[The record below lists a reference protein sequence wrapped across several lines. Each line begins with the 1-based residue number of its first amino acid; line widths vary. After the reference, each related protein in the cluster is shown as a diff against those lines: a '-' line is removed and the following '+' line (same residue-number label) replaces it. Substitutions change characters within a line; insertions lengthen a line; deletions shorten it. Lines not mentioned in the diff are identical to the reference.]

1 VDVEQDQAR
10 AMSARDDIFARIRA
24 ALANLPERRSHPE
37 FAAELTYPRS
47 APTGLGAGSPS
58 PTFDGASATVALFR
72 AQMQRAGGR
81 VFTDPSELGAWLR
94 AEGATHGVCDPA
106 LQPALTAALG
116 PGLRLETTLD
126 RTRIDDHAFG
136 ITRAS
141 GAIAETGTIILHDA
155 DTSSR
160 LAALAPWI
168 HIAVLDPGR
177 IHVHLA
183 DAVAALGADP
193 NVVWCTGPSK
203 TADVEGI
210 LIQGVHGPGEQVAL
224 IAAL

>member
-1 VDVEQDQAR
+1 
-10 AMSARDDIFARIRA
+10 MTARDDIVARIRA

-47 APTGLGAGSPS
+47 APADIGTGSAPGG
-58 PTFDGASATVALFR
+58 FDGAAAITALFR

-81 VFTDPSELGAWLR
+81 VFTDPAELGAWLR

-116 PGLRLETTLD
+116 PGLRLETALD
-126 RTRIDDHAFG
+126 RTRIDDYAFG

-141 GAIAETGTIILHDA
+141 GAIAETGTVILHDA

-177 IHVHLA
+177 IHAGIHVHLA
-183 DAVAALGADP
+183 DAVAALGPDP

-224 IAAL
+224 ISAL

>member
-1 VDVEQDQAR
+1 
-10 AMSARDDIFARIRA
+10 MTARDDIFARIRA
-24 ALANLPERRSHPE
+24 ALANLPERRAHPE
-37 FAAELTYPRS
+37 FAPELTYSRS
-47 APTGLGAGSPS
+47 APTSPAGPAGSS
-58 PTFDGASATVALFR
+58 SDGFDGAAALTAILR

-81 VFTDPSELGAWLR
+81 VFTDPAELGAWLR
-94 AEGATHGVCDPA
+94 AEGATRGVCDPA
-106 LQPALTAALG
+106 LQPALAAALG
-116 PGLRLETTLD
+116 PGLRLDTALD

-177 IHVHLA
+177 IHAHLA

-224 IAAL
+224 ISTL

>member
-1 VDVEQDQAR
+1 
-10 AMSARDDIFARIRA
+10 MSARDDIFARIRA
-24 ALANLPERRSHPE
+24 ALANLPERRAHPE
-37 FAAELTYPRS
+37 FAPELTYPRS
-47 APTGLGAGSPS
+47 ASADIGTGSASGAH
-58 PTFDGASATVALFR
+58 DRATATTALFR

-81 VFTDPSELGAWLR
+81 VFTDPAELGVWLR
-94 AEGATHGVCDPA
+94 AEGATRGVCDPA
-106 LQPALTAALG
+106 LQPGLAAALG
-116 PGLRLETTLD
+116 PGMRLETALD
-126 RTRIDDHAFG
+126 RTHIDDYAFG

-141 GAIAETGTIILHDA
+141 GAIAETGTVILHDA
-155 DTSSR
+155 ATSSR

-177 IHVHLA
+177 IHAHLA

-224 IAAL
+224 ISTL